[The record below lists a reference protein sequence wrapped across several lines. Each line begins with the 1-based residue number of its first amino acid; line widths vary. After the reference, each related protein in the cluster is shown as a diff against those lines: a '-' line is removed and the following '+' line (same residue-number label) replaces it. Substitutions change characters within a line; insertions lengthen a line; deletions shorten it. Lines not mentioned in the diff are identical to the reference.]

1 MGRKK
6 KNKGPVIDPAF
17 LEKQR
22 KSLVRRHR
30 QVLYL
35 NDSEIAAIEEYCRRF
50 GVSSRSSLY
59 RKAIME
65 QVLTV
70 LDENHPTLF

>member
-1 MGRKK
+1 M
-6 KNKGPVIDPAF
+6 VDPAF
-17 LEKQR
+17 MEKQR

-35 NDSEIAAIEEYCRRF
+35 NDAEMSAIEEYCRRF
-50 GVSSRSSLY
+50 GVSSKSSLY

-65 QVLTV
+65 HILRV

>member
-6 KNKGPVIDPAF
+6 KNKGPVVDPAF
-17 LEKQR
+17 MEKQR

-35 NDSEIAAIEEYCRRF
+35 NDAEMSAIEEYCRRF
-50 GVSSRSSLY
+50 KVSSRSALY
-59 RKAIME
+59 RRSIME
-65 QVLTV
+65 HIMEG
-70 LDENHPTLF
+70 LDESHPTLF